1 MKFGIFFIWDSEW
14 FYLNN
19 SLIIISR
26 EKQKA
31 LRNIRS
37 LEKRLRDATTIAEET
52 QKQANNYKEQVKK
65 YFCRI

>member
-1 MKFGIFFIWDSEW
+1 
-14 FYLNN
+14 LNN
-19 SLIIISR
+19 SFIIISR

-31 LRNIRS
+31 SRNIRS

-65 YFCRI
+65 YFGRI

>member
-1 MKFGIFFIWDSEW
+1 
-14 FYLNN
+14 LNN